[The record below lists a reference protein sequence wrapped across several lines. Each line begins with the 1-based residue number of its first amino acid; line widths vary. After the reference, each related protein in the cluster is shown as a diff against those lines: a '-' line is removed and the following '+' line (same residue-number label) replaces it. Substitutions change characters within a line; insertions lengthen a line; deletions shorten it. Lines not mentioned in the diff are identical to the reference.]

1 MPRFFQGPRCK
12 NKVRLDG
19 KIVVITGANTGI
31 GRETARELSRRGTT
45 ICDMWFL
52 FLQLKKMCYFNNL
65 KNTFAGA
72 EIVIA
77 CRDLSKAK
85 EAAEEIIKETG
96 KKVTTIKLDLASLS
110 SIREA
115 AEELKALHPN
125 IHILINNAGQFSLKL
140 FLLCFWIFYASFN
153 V

>member
-1 MPRFFQGPRCK
+1 
-12 NKVRLDG
+12 
-19 KIVVITGANTGI
+19 
-31 GRETARELSRRGTT
+31 
-45 ICDMWFL
+45 
-52 FLQLKKMCYFNNL
+52 MCYFNNL

-96 KKVTTIKLDLASLS
+96 NKVSTIKLDLASLN

-140 FLLCFWIFYASFN
+140 FLLCF
-153 V
+153 